1 MDRNKR
7 AVFRHLDASHGRLS
21 HRITHLERRTR
32 EHLSGL
38 STAMKEGFA
47 AERTE
52 CQDRADRRAIRDR
65 INQERHQVRF
75 RLALVF
81 LGGPQ
86 GANFSKLALLYTGV
100 ISL

>member
-81 LGGPQ
+81 FWGGALGWG
-86 GANFSKLALLYTGV
+86 
-100 ISL
+100 IE

>member
-81 LGGPQ
+81 IGG
-86 GANFSKLALLYTGV
+86 ATGGEFHKTCV
-100 ISL
+100 ITLM